1 MGMHAVYRNGLSW
14 SYIMSKSIE
23 VLQSKWHEIVYT
35 YEKEASQAWR
45 EVDVY
50 STDREGEAQYLQNLI
65 NAAEYYIENK

>member
-1 MGMHAVYRNGLSW
+1 
-14 SYIMSKSIE
+14 MSKSIE

-65 NAAEYYIENK
+65 SAAEYYIENK